1 MRTIIVTI
9 GMDTYCRT
17 FQLFVEDDMTN
28 EEIRD
33 LAWKNAMQYVE
44 FCWGEI

>member
-1 MRTIIVTI
+1 MRNIKVTI
-9 GMDTYCRT
+9 GIGTDWRT

-33 LAWKNAMQYVE
+33 LAWKSAMNYID
-44 FCWGEI
+44 FCWEEI

>member
-1 MRTIIVTI
+1 MRNIKVTI
-9 GMDTYCRT
+9 GIGTDWRK

-44 FCWGEI
+44 FCWEEI

>member
-1 MRTIIVTI
+1 MRNIKVTVS
-9 GMDTYCRT
+9 MCKHCRT
-17 FQLFVEDDMTN
+17 FQLIVEDDMTN

-44 FCWGEI
+44 FCWEEI